1 MLIAA
6 TITTGLVAGLFYG
19 FVCAVMPG
27 LRRVDDATLI
37 AVMQSINR
45 RIVNVWFLACFL
57 AAPVLTVIAG
67 VVEFSGGGDR
77 LLPIAI
83 AVALTVVSY
92 LTTAAVNIPLN
103 NALDAAGDPARIA
116 DTRSVRR
123 RFEGRWVGANAV
135 RTLASTASF
144 GCLVWALAISP
155 A

>member
-6 TITTGLVAGLFYG
+6 TVTTGLVAGLFYG

-27 LRRVDDATLI
+27 LRQMDDATLV

-45 RIVNVWFLACFL
+45 RIINVWFLTCFL
-57 AAPVLTVIAG
+57 AAPVLTVAAG
-67 VVEFSGGGDR
+67 VVEFVGDGDR
-77 LLPIAI
+77 LLPIVI

-103 NALDAAGDPARIA
+103 NALDAAGDPSMIT
-116 DTRSVRR
+116 DVRSVRVG
-123 RFEGRWVGANAV
+123 FERRWVRANTV
-135 RTLASTASF
+135 RAMASTASF

-155 A
+155 G